1 MADMVYMA
9 YFTISTLLC
18 YKSNKEIPKRFAK
31 LCLNVLL
38 ILGGLQ
44 YISVVPNFW
53 QGDDVFTD
61 YATGMYSE
69 PSFFALSLYW
79 LILLSQDRLVKVL
92 IYGVIVFALT
102 RSYTVLFLLLAYS
115 ILPMKF
121 YKFSP
126 LLVLL
131 YLFFVINSSF
141 SLGTLTLLFMGSWRE
156 TATESLLVENL
167 FNIGGSIQDAVWS
180 GQNVISGSHLDWID
194 TSYSLISIL
203 SMWSTYFALLVYAV
217 FINKA
222 RTKKDL
228 HLVFMG
234 FFIVPKW
241 MIFYL
246 LLNTSNGTGIRSKK
260 ARTT

>member
-1 MADMVYMA
+1 MVYMA

-18 YKSNKEIPKRFAK
+18 YKSKKEISKRLAK
-31 LCLNVLL
+31 LSLYFLL

-44 YISVVPNFW
+44 YLSVVPNFW

-61 YATGMYSE
+61 NATGFYSE

-79 LILLSQDRLVKVL
+79 LILLSQDRLLKVI
-92 IYGVIVFALT
+92 IYGILVFVIT
-102 RSYTVLFLLLAYS
+102 GSYTILFLLLTYS
-115 ILPMKF
+115 VLPIKF
-121 YKFSP
+121 YKVSP
-126 LLVLL
+126 LFVLL
-131 YLFFVINSSF
+131 YLIVIINSSF

-156 TATESLLVENL
+156 IATESLLVQNL

-180 GQNVISGSHLDWID
+180 GQNVISGSYLAWID

-203 SMWSTYFALLVYAV
+203 SMWSTYFALLVYTL
-217 FINKA
+217 FIYKA
-222 RTKKDL
+222 RTKIEL

-234 FFIVPKW
+234 FLIVPKW

-246 LLNTSNGTGIRSKK
+246 LLKPSNGTGIRSKK